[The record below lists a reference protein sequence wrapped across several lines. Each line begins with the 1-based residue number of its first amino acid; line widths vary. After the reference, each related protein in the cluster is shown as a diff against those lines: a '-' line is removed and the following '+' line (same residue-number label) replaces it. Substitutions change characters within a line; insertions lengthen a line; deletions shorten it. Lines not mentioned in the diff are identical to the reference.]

1 VNLIYILSIVGF
13 ENRNIVYLA
22 GTNDIENCHLNTHDG
37 CEDNEL
43 ATYCQAMLQGNNR
56 LDRIIKWKA
65 YLRLLYGR
73 DVHPLVFALGVEHDP
88 VKMVFSPTGRCVIFG
103 TCHETTN
110 ST

>member
-1 VNLIYILSIVGF
+1 MTHFYLLFKGF
-13 ENRNIVYLA
+13 ETRNVVYLA
-22 GTNDIENCHLNTHDG
+22 GTNDIENCKIHAHDG

-65 YLRLLYGR
+65 YLHLLYGR

-103 TCHETTN
+103 TCQETN
-110 ST
+110 